1 MDVSGGGAAG
11 HAGRSTGSPSVVSER
26 KVPYRVILAA
36 IWLTL
41 ASLAA
46 VWLLYRWK
54 HLIFYL
60 VMAGFIA
67 LVLNRPVQGL
77 QRFGLSRGPAIL
89 AVSTVSFL
97 VFIGL
102 GAAVAAP
109 ITTQGVNFAKHAPQY
124 LRQAQQ
130 GKGPVGSVVKRFH
143 LEKQLDKAGPK
154 PSQLLTSAPDTILA
168 VIQN

>member
-1 MDVSGGGAAG
+1 MSGGGAAG
-11 HAGRSTGSPSVVSER
+11 HARRSAVPPSVVSQRSER

-67 LVLNRPVQGL
+67 LVLNRPI
-77 QRFGLSRGPAIL
+77 QRLERWGLSRGPAIL
-89 AVSTVSFL
+89 AVSAGAPPPFL
-97 VFIGL
+97 RP
-102 GAAVAAP
+102 VAAGGGP
-109 ITTQGVNFAKHAPQY
+109 PTPQPGH
-124 LRQAQQ
+124 LAQH
-130 GKGPVGSVVKRFH
+130 PPPH
-143 LEKQLDKAGPK
+143 P
-154 PSQLLTSAPDTILA
+154 P
-168 VIQN
+168 

>member
-11 HAGRSTGSPSVVSER
+11 HAGRSAGSPSVVSERGER

-97 VFIGL
+97 GFIGL
-102 GAAVAAP
+102 GAAGAAP
-109 ITTQGVNFAKHAPQY
+109 IPTHGGNFANHA
-124 LRQAQQ
+124 
-130 GKGPVGSVVKRFH
+130 
-143 LEKQLDKAGPK
+143 
-154 PSQLLTSAPDTILA
+154 
-168 VIQN
+168 